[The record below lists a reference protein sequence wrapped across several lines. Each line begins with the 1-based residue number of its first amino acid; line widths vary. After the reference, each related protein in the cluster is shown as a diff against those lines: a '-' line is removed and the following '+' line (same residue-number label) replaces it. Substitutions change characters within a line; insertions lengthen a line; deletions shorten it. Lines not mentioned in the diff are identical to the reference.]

1 MEFERE
7 KLSKRKNNHGRRS
20 DLMKRWVSGLLILS
34 FFSACAVGPN
44 YKRPKVN
51 LPETFRG
58 QEKNAETSPAE
69 NSLANLP
76 WWEVFQDETLQ
87 GLIRTALEQN
97 KDLKI
102 AAARIE
108 EARGL
113 YRMKR
118 GEQYPEIGAVVS
130 GSQTFTTQQNIGN
143 EGNLGNIN
151 RTYVAV
157 GGTLSYEADLWGRY
171 RRGSEAARAE
181 LFAQEDFRR
190 NVLITLIS
198 DVARA
203 YFELR
208 ELDEELGITKTTAG
222 IRRKSLK
229 LIRIR
234 MQGGVVSLL
243 DVRQSEAE
251 LAIAA
256 RDIPELERRIALKEN
271 EINLLLGQNPGS
283 ITRGE
288 ILGRKTFPPKV
299 PLDLPSN
306 LLDRRPDIVGAE
318 HQLVAANA
326 RIGEAKALFFPQIN
340 LGAIVGAAFISGPI
354 AGWTGVAA
362 LGGNLFQSIF
372 DAGKRK
378 GNLQA
383 AKARFEQA
391 LQNYLKVIQQSLREV
406 SDSLTSIDKLKG
418 VRKEMERLVAAA
430 QDGLRLANARYEGG
444 VSSYLEVLEAERQS
458 YNSQLTL
465 TRTKKDQLIAIVQL
479 YRALGGGWKGT
490 EKSPESQASKTQA
503 SIFVSH
509 EKAVKDS
516 PH

>member
-1 MEFERE
+1 
-7 KLSKRKNNHGRRS
+7 
-20 DLMKRWVSGLLILS
+20 MKRWVSGLLLLS
-34 FFSACAVGPN
+34 FFSACAVGPD
-44 YKRPKVN
+44 YKRPKAN
-51 LPETFRG
+51 LPENFRG
-58 QEKNAETSPAE
+58 QEKVAETSPAE
-69 NSLANLP
+69 NSFADLP

-97 KDLKI
+97 RDLKI

-113 YRMKR
+113 YRMKHS
-118 GEQYPEIGAVVS
+118 EQFPQLGAVVS
-130 GSQTFTTQQNIGN
+130 GSQTFTTQENIGN

-151 RTYVAV
+151 RTYVAA
-157 GGTLSYEADLWGRY
+157 GGELSYEADLWGRY
-171 RRGSEAARAE
+171 RRGSEAARAD
-181 LFAQEDFRR
+181 LFAQEDFRK

-208 ELDEELGITKTTAG
+208 ELDEELKITQNTAG
-222 IRRKSLK
+222 LRKKSLK

-234 MQGGVVSLL
+234 MEGGVVSLL

-256 RDIPELERRIALKEN
+256 KDIPELERRIALKEN
-271 EINLLLGQNPGS
+271 EIHLLLGQNPAS
-283 ITRGE
+283 VERKK
-288 ILGRKTFPPKV
+288 LSGRKTFPPKV

-306 LLDRRPDIVGAE
+306 LLERRPDIVGAE
-318 HQLVAANA
+318 HQLIAANA

-340 LGAIVGAAFISGPI
+340 LSSIFGAAFISGPI
-354 AGWTGVAA
+354 GGWTGLAS
-362 LGGNLFQSIF
+362 LGGSLFQSIF
-372 DAGKRK
+372 DGGKRK

-406 SDSLTSIDKLKG
+406 SDSLINIDKLKG
-418 VRKEMERLVAAA
+418 VRKQMELLVVAAH
-430 QDGLRLANARYEGG
+430 DGLRLSNARYEGG

-458 YNSQLTL
+458 FNSQLIL
-465 TRTKKDQLIAIVQL
+465 ARTKKDQLLAIVQL
-479 YRALGGGWKGT
+479 YRALGGGWKEGV
-490 EKSPESQASKTQA
+490 EPADQAQREPASKN
-503 SIFVSH
+503 
-509 EKAVKDS
+509 
-516 PH
+516 P